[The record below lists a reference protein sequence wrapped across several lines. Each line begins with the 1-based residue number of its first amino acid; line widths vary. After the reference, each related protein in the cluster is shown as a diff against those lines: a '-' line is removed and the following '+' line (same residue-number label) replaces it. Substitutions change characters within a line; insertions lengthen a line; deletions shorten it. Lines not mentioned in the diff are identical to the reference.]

1 MPSLPSL
8 GSRAVAYCLP
18 IAIGRDDRR
27 RGLLI
32 NVLVINVLVIN
43 VLVINMSA
51 KVKTILATVL
61 SLG

>member
-43 VLVINMSA
+43 MSA
-51 KVKTILATVL
+51 KVKPILAMVL

>member
-1 MPSLPSL
+1 
-8 GSRAVAYCLP
+8 LP

-27 RGLLI
+27 RGLL
-32 NVLVINVLVIN
+32 INVLVIN

>member
-43 VLVINMSA
+43 MSA